1 MKQTFK
7 VKLLTGLFGTSL
19 ALGAAAIVDYQPQ
32 NAYADAAVNGFQ
44 MVEGASVRLTDENRG
59 IRFAAQFGEDFYNEA
74 AEYHMMIIPA
84 PLVDKY
90 SLTQNS
96 DFYKV
101 LVEDNKL
108 NVAVTDC
115 LPEEKD
121 GAYRIYGSLTDI
133 LYQNSNR
140 TFFGV
145 AYRELAGERVYASY
159 IDGQNERT
167 ICEVASKA
175 LNDLSAGHSEENK
188 NYLLGMINDAYKNE
202 LGLGKDDTPE
212 TALKDALSVKANAD
226 NFIATKGDKISLGDT
241 IVSANSEV
249 TDKLNLS
256 LGVYSADETIVNAG
270 KGLALTAAADK
281 SGMTSVGS
289 VLLGEKVT
297 ASERKVMVRSE
308 MAGNMLEDY
317 ADECSK
323 SQFARDMQT
332 DTNGNVATEY
342 YEEFAGRN
350 GVIKMKSGIGGNAGT
365 VRYFYN
371 RSYEEMVNLDFDYIS
386 IWAYFDNLGDGNETV
401 KITNG
406 SIVLGNAV
414 EPGKWAELKI
424 SKADID
430 SDKSFYKSYETY
442 CARHDQ
448 AKQHGT
454 PANNGTALFFTSIA
468 GIDVYLDSVSFVKVS
483 VDGDAPVAGAKYSVP
498 QVTLLGIDKQP
509 LETTSTVTA
518 TRNGEAVTIENGEI
532 SNIYRGSYELNYVIT
547 VDGQNVNYTLSYN
560 VTDMAAN
567 MLEDFDVSSSV
578 ATIKPLSAYGV
589 YVDTS
594 WYATYHEK
602 FEGRT
607 GVVETVTTTLTT
619 AKYGAAKI
627 DALFSR
633 TYEELTSMSEDFDYL
648 SIWVYIDAPGYFT
661 ISSHNNRYIMEAS
674 QQIAGREWQEIRMTR
689 ADIEKN
695 TQWNESFYASQY
707 PALRS
712 EDSEYPAMN
721 CFNTVHSSDK
731 GKNYNSYLFGIGQQK
746 DTEFY
751 VENGLSENTQYKVYI
766 DSISFG
772 KNA

>member
-19 ALGAAAIVDYQPQ
+19 ALGAVAIVGYQPQ

-175 LNDLSAGHSEENK
+175 LNDLSAGHSEDDK

-317 ADECSK
+317 ADECSAK
-323 SQFARDMQT
+323 PFNSDKQMWI
-332 DTNGNVATEY
+332 NGGGVSGATSWLET
-342 YEEFAGRN
+342 YEGRN
-350 GVIKMKSGIGGNAGT
+350 GVIKLKSALSTNAND
-365 VRYFYN
+365 VRFFYN
-371 RSYEEMVNLDFDYIS
+371 RSYEEMINLDFDYIS
-386 IWAYFDNLGDGNETV
+386 IWAYFDKEGTFDI
-401 KITNG
+401 KNG
-406 SIVLGNAV
+406 SVVLGPNV
-414 EPGKWAELKI
+414 EGKTWTELRLNKD
-424 SKADID
+424 DIL
-430 SDKSFYKSYETY
+430 KTHGSYEKF
-442 CARHDQ
+442 CARHD
-448 AKQHGT
+448 
-454 PANNGTALFFTSIA
+454 PAVNRSDIAVNNGTRLFSTETEGEI
-468 GIDVYLDSVSFVKVS
+468 VYIDSVSFVKFFVS
-483 VDGDAPVAGAKYSVP
+483 QYSQPNGGEEFELPTVKLLDFNGNELSSDCQVTVTLSHSANSNLRQISSNVAVVDGKIKIHSGTYTISYAFEY
-498 QVTLLGIDKQP
+498 
-509 LETTSTVTA
+509 
-518 TRNGEAVTIENGEI
+518 NGENFVKEI
-532 SNIYRGSYELNYVIT
+532 NITGKTAALASNE
-547 VDGQNVNYTLSYN
+547 
-560 VTDMAAN
+560 
-567 MLEDFDVSSSV
+567 LEDFDDPARIKNLEPWNRGTDSV
-578 ATIKPLSAYGV
+578 EWLEY
-589 YVDTS
+589 Y
-594 WYATYHEK
+594 
-602 FEGRT
+602 EG
-607 GVVETVTTTLTT
+607 
-619 AKYGAAKI
+619 KYGIAHATNGK
-627 DALFSR
+627 DSGVSLRFDK
-633 TYEELTSMSEDFDYL
+633 TVEELKNLDFDYINIT
-648 SIWVYIDAPGYFT
+648 IWVNSPSTSLAIKSGSYQLGT
-661 ISSHNNRYIMEAS
+661 IK
-674 QQIAGREWQEIRMTR
+674 GKEWQTITITK
-689 ADIEKN
+689 DVIV
-695 TQWNESFYASQY
+695 NE
-707 PALRS
+707 
-712 EDSEYPAMN
+712 ET
-721 CFNTVHSSDK
+721 CW
-731 GKNYNSYLFGIGQQK
+731 YNSDATNKEQGGGMDAFAYRHSTANGQNGYYLFSFPWAGI
-746 DTEFY
+746 EY
-751 VENGLSENTQYKVYI
+751 YI

-772 KNA
+772 KNNA

>member
-1 MKQTFK
+1 MVGDTGMKQTFK
-7 VKLLTGLFGTSL
+7 VKLVTGLFGTFL
-19 ALGAAAIVDYQPQ
+19 ALGAAAIVGYQPQ
-32 NAYADAAVNGFQ
+32 NAYADAAANGFQ

-90 SLTQNS
+90 SLTHDS

-101 LVEDNKL
+101 LVEQNKL

-175 LNDLSAGHSEENK
+175 LNDLSARHSEDDK

-212 TALKDALSVKANAD
+212 TALKDALSVKASAD

-241 IVSANSEV
+241 IVSVNSEV

-270 KGLALTAAADK
+270 KGFALTAAADK

-289 VLLGEKVT
+289 VLLGEKVA

-317 ADECSK
+317 ADECSAK
-323 SQFARDMQT
+323 PFGSDKQSFI
-332 DTNGNVATEY
+332 NGGGTAGATTWLET
-342 YEEFAGRN
+342 YEGRN
-350 GVIKMKSGIGGNAGT
+350 GVIKMKSGIGGNSGV

-371 RSYEEMVNLDFDYIS
+371 RSYEEMINLDFDYIS
-386 IWAYFDNLGDGNETV
+386 IWAYFDNLGEGNETV
-401 KITNG
+401 TVKNG
-406 SIVLGNAV
+406 SLVLGEAIA
-414 EPGKWAELKI
+414 PKKWVELKI
-424 SKADID
+424 SKEQINSA
-430 SDKSFYKSYETY
+430 SSWNKTYENY
-442 CARHDQ
+442 CARHD
-448 AKQHGT
+448 AAEKHGDVE
-454 PANNGTALFFTSIA
+454 NNGTMIFSTSLE
-468 GIDVYLDSVSFVKVS
+468 GIDVYLDSVSF
-483 VDGDAPVAGAKYSVP
+483 AKFSVP
-498 QVTLLGIDKQP
+498 EYTVPAGGDFELPAVKMVGI
-509 LETTSTVTA
+509 
-518 TRNGEAVTIENGEI
+518 NGENLEINSQISASFTYYDAMKMKYNITLTEEVVDNKIKIHTGKYKVKYLFNDGLTTYEKVLDEFQGTAVEVSG
-532 SNIYRGSYELNYVIT
+532 
-547 VDGQNVNYTLSYN
+547 
-560 VTDMAAN
+560 N
-567 MLEDFDVSSSV
+567 MLEDFNDPTRTHNLERYNNNTTKNTKWFS
-578 ATIKPLSAYGV
+578 Y
-589 YVDTS
+589 
-594 WYATYHEK
+594 
-602 FEGRT
+602 FEGRY
-607 GVVETVTTTLTT
+607 GVVSATNDNGSSSAIRF
-619 AKYGAAKI
+619 AKTK
-627 DALFSR
+627 DELNAL
-633 TYEELTSMSEDFDYL
+633 DFDYITVDAWFDYEGSL
-648 SIWVYIDAPGYFT
+648 NISTASGETQVVSGKQWVQIILT
-661 ISSHNNRYIMEAS
+661 KEQIVNNKS
-674 QQIAGREWQEIRMTR
+674 
-689 ADIEKN
+689 N
-695 TQWNESFYASQY
+695 F
-707 PALRS
+707 
-712 EDSEYPAMN
+712 
-721 CFNTVHSSDK
+721 
-731 GKNYNSYLFGIGQQK
+731 YNSNAANQNEGGGIKAFAFRHYSGGSGNYLFSIG
-746 DTEFY
+746 TWNVTY
-751 VENGLSENTQYKVYI
+751 YI

>member
-19 ALGAAAIVDYQPQ
+19 ALGAAAIVGYQPQ

-175 LNDLSAGHSEENK
+175 LNDLSAGHSEDDK

-317 ADECSK
+317 ADECSAK
-323 SQFARDMQT
+323 PFNSDKQMWI
-332 DTNGNVATEY
+332 NGGGVSGATSWLET
-342 YEEFAGRN
+342 YEGRN
-350 GVIKMKSGIGGNAGT
+350 GVIKLKSALSTNAND
-365 VRYFYN
+365 VRFFYN
-371 RSYEEMVNLDFDYIS
+371 RSYEEMINLDFDYIS
-386 IWAYFDNLGDGNETV
+386 IWAYFDKEGTFDI
-401 KITNG
+401 KNG
-406 SIVLGNAV
+406 SVVLGPNV
-414 EPGKWAELKI
+414 EGKTWTELRLNKD
-424 SKADID
+424 DIL
-430 SDKSFYKSYETY
+430 KTHGSYEKF
-442 CARHDQ
+442 CARHD
-448 AKQHGT
+448 
-454 PANNGTALFFTSIA
+454 PAVNRSDIAVNNGTRLFSTETEGEI
-468 GIDVYLDSVSFVKVS
+468 VYIDSVSFVKFFVS
-483 VDGDAPVAGAKYSVP
+483 QYSQPNGGEEFELPTVKLLDFNGNELSSDCQVTVTLSHSANSNLRQISSNVAVVDGKIKIHSGTYTISYAFEY
-498 QVTLLGIDKQP
+498 
-509 LETTSTVTA
+509 
-518 TRNGEAVTIENGEI
+518 NGENFVKEI
-532 SNIYRGSYELNYVIT
+532 NITGKTAALASNE
-547 VDGQNVNYTLSYN
+547 
-560 VTDMAAN
+560 
-567 MLEDFDVSSSV
+567 LEDFDDPARIKNLEPWNRGTDSV
-578 ATIKPLSAYGV
+578 EWLEY
-589 YVDTS
+589 Y
-594 WYATYHEK
+594 
-602 FEGRT
+602 EG
-607 GVVETVTTTLTT
+607 
-619 AKYGAAKI
+619 KYGIAHATNGK
-627 DALFSR
+627 DSGVSLRFDK
-633 TYEELTSMSEDFDYL
+633 TVEELKNLDFDYINIT
-648 SIWVYIDAPGYFT
+648 IWVNSPSTSLAIKSGSYQLGT
-661 ISSHNNRYIMEAS
+661 IK
-674 QQIAGREWQEIRMTR
+674 GKEWQTITITK
-689 ADIEKN
+689 DVIV
-695 TQWNESFYASQY
+695 NE
-707 PALRS
+707 
-712 EDSEYPAMN
+712 ET
-721 CFNTVHSSDK
+721 CW
-731 GKNYNSYLFGIGQQK
+731 YNSDATNK
-746 DTEFY
+746 
-751 VENGLSENTQYKVYI
+751 
-766 DSISFG
+766 
-772 KNA
+772 